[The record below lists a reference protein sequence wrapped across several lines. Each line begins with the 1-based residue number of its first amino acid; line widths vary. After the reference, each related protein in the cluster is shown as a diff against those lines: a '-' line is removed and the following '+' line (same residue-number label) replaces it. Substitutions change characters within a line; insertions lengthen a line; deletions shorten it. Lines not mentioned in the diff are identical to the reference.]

1 MKTHKYKS
9 IIDADADL
17 GDDMQASGTPHFFVN
32 GRRLVGAQPVEKF
45 SEIIDDE
52 LPKTAA
58 LLAKGIPA
66 DKLYDAVIKEGKG
79 APEVEKKVMV
89 VPPNAP
95 SRGNPNAKVT
105 IVEYSDFQCPFC
117 KRSEDAVNEVMKT
130 YGDRIKFVWRNMP
143 LPMHPDAP
151 LAAQAS
157 MEAFKQKGS
166 DGFWKMHDLLY
177 ANQPSGQKQDGLKR
191 EALDTYAQQLG
202 LDMNKWKAALDSQ
215 SHKPEV
221 DADAK
226 AGNDVG
232 ISGTP
237 AFLINGYFING
248 AQPFAKFRKVIDRA
262 LAEAK

>member
-1 MKTHKYKS
+1 
-9 IIDADADL
+9 
-17 GDDMQASGTPHFFVN
+17 MQASGTPHFFVN

-45 SEIIDDE
+45 AEIIDDE

-89 VPPNAP
+89 GAAERTVARQPEREGDHRRVLGLPVPVLQAL
-95 SRGNPNAKVT
+95 RRT
-105 IVEYSDFQCPFC
+105 
-117 KRSEDAVNEVMKT
+117 RVNEVMKT

-191 EALDTYAQQLG
+191 EALDTTRSSSA
-202 LDMNKWKAALDSQ
+202 S
-215 SHKPEV
+215 
-221 DADAK
+221 
-226 AGNDVG
+226 
-232 ISGTP
+232 T
-237 AFLINGYFING
+237 
-248 AQPFAKFRKVIDRA
+248 
-262 LAEAK
+262 